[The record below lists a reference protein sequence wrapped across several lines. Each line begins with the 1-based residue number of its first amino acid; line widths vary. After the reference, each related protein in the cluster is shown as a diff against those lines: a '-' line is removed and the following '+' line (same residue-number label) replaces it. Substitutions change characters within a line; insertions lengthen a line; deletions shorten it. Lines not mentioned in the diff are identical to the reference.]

1 MPRLHKLSY
10 PITDKELQSLLK
22 EYNIKP
28 CGYSKHK
35 RKERFASGTIVPRND
50 FFLMAFARLDKAGLG
65 KLTYEEYLECLE
77 RLWKETDLYHGT
89 EDVYLPVLG
98 SNITRIDKDLTQQ
111 ELLDIM
117 IASYRL
123 SPYKLK
129 NPCVLH
135 IICKK
140 RDGFAINDV
149 YGTN

>member
-1 MPRLHKLSY
+1 
-10 PITDKELQSLLK
+10 
-22 EYNIKP
+22 
-28 CGYSKHK
+28 
-35 RKERFASGTIVPRND
+35 
-50 FFLMAFARLDKAGLG
+50 MAFARLDKAGLG